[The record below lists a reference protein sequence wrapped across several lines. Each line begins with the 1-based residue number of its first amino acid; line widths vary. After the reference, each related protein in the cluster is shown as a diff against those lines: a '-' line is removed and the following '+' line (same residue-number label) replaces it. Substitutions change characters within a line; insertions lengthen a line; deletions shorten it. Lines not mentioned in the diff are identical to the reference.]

1 MMEYI
6 QSLMDSV
13 PHEIY
18 IVTAIFFVVV
28 LMCFIAWKGFKKGVV
43 YSSALLL
50 LQYVFVL
57 YSSTFIFREPR
68 KERKY
73 NFQPFWNYNEI
84 EEGDIVVLREI
95 LMNVAVFIPIGLLLG
110 VIFSRLAW
118 WKVVLL
124 GSLISMFIEF
134 SQFAFMRGF
143 AETNDVIHNTL
154 GCLIGYIIYKV
165 LLKRLF
171 QVSRSRLMDVADLS
185 RFRR

>member
-1 MMEYI
+1 MKYI
-6 QSLMDSV
+6 QSLIDSV

-18 IVTAIFFVVV
+18 IVTAIVFVVA
-28 LMCFIAWKGFKKGVV
+28 LMCFIVWKGFKKGVV

-84 EEGDIVVLREI
+84 SEEKTFVLSEI

-110 VIFSRLAW
+110 IVFSRIAW
-118 WKVVLL
+118 WKVVLI
-124 GSLISMFIEF
+124 GSLISMSIEF

-154 GCLIGYIIYKV
+154 GCLIGYMLYKGFAKGRR
-165 LLKRLF
+165 LLSLTRL
-171 QVSRSRLMDVADLS
+171 ADLADLG
-185 RFRR
+185 RFR